1 MEMQAELL
9 NVKESNSG
17 EKVRCS
23 AINKERSMVERQECW
38 WLKEV
43 GSMFGSDEKKGQQP
57 EGKTEQRFRTII
69 KAERA
74 QGYRNQTLSITLLVR
89 MTLEKRREATTTTT
103 TGKEREGRCGGGR
116 IEGRD

>member
-1 MEMQAELL
+1 MHTKPEGSEETKRVADYVVVGWKLQVIYGMEMQADLL

-43 GSMFGSDEKKGQQP
+43 GSMFGSDEKGPAAGRQD
-57 EGKTEQRFRTII
+57 RTKISNYY
-69 KAERA
+69 
-74 QGYRNQTLSITLLVR
+74 QS
-89 MTLEKRREATTTTT
+89 
-103 TGKEREGRCGGGR
+103 
-116 IEGRD
+116 